1 MNAAHKGQILLNIVR
16 NDQDVKGQ
24 TVLMP
29 VKPSLTRWL
38 SHKNFC
44 IRMFD
49 RYESIID
56 ALDQIYSKTTDPQ
69 VFGVRA
75 VLLKP
80 TVITMIVIL
89 CDILTETNKL
99 SLLLQSDDVNF
110 TKLPGY
116 VQSLISS
123 LSGIDEALNTNKGQQ
138 LEYLSKIDSFLD
150 I

>member
-1 MNAAHKGQILLNIVR
+1 MAV
-16 NDQDVKGQ
+16 
-24 TVLMP
+24 
-29 VKPSLTRWL
+29 S
-38 SHKNFC
+38 
-44 IRMFD
+44 
-49 RYESIID
+49 YESIID

>member
-1 MNAAHKGQILLNIVR
+1 
-16 NDQDVKGQ
+16 
-24 TVLMP
+24 MP

-38 SHKNFC
+38 SHKNCC

-49 RYESIID
+49 RYESFID

-123 LSGIDEALNTNKGQQ
+123 LSGKM
-138 LEYLSKIDSFLD
+138 KP
-150 I
+150 